1 MYSRYCFLGAERLA
15 SRKNESNGSK
25 RAGEAFMTST
35 RPAPKPENLLRRPA
49 HPDISEAL
57 VHDPVFAFYDRIRA
71 DATLGPIFDGV
82 IGDRLD
88 VHLAKRC
95 DFWSSVMSGSGR
107 SEGRS
112 AERRRVGREGVR

>member
-15 SRKNESNGSK
+15 SRKTESNGSK

-57 VHDPVFAFYDRIRA
+57 VHDLVFAFYDRIRA

-82 IGDRLD
+82 ICDRW
-88 VHLAKRC
+88 AE
-95 DFWSSVMSGSGR
+95 R
-107 SEGRS
+107 SEAHTSELQSLMRIS
-112 AERRRVGREGVR
+112 YDDFCLKKT

>member
-57 VHDPVFAFYDRIRA
+57 VHDLVFAFYDRIRA

-82 IGDRLD
+82 IGDRWD
-88 VHLAKRC
+88 EHLAKMC
-95 DFWSSVMSGSGR
+95 DFWSSVMLASGR
-107 SEGRS
+107 YEGRDRKS
-112 AERRRVGREGVR
+112 TRLN